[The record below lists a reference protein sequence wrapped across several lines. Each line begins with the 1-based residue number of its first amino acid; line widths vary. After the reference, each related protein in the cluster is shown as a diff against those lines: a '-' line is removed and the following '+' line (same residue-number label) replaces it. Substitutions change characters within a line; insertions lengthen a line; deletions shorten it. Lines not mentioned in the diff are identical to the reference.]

1 MESDSECIYS
11 LLAHGEF
18 SAVTRGQGRR
28 KDPHPDSGPWN
39 WGKDI
44 LDSKY
49 MLIK

>member
-18 SAVTRGQGRR
+18 SAVTEGQG
-28 KDPHPDSGPWN
+28 PHPDSGPWN